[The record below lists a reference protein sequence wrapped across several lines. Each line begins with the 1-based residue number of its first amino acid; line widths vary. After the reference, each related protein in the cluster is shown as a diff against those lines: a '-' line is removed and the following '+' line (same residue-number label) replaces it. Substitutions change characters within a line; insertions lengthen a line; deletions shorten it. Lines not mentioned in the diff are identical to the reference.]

1 MLQIFKLVIFLDAV
15 HTLTC
20 AIMLLN
26 TDLHGQMIGRKMT
39 CNEFIENL
47 AGLNDNE
54 HFPRDVLKSLYMA
67 IKSSPLKWAK

>member
-1 MLQIFKLVIFLDAV
+1 
-15 HTLTC
+15 
-20 AIMLLN
+20 MLLN

-39 CNEFIENL
+39 CNEFIDNL

-67 IKSSPLKWAK
+67 IKSNPLEWAK